1 MNHQQP
7 GTPSGD
13 VTAAAGATTVCSG
26 PGMLLALTVQAPAG
40 NVASVTAADGAT
52 VIWRCAAVASS
63 NNTVTFPNG
72 LIFNTSLVITT
83 TGTNGIS
90 NASYYRGG

>member
-13 VTAAAGATTVCSG
+13 VTAAAGATTVCAG
-26 PGMLLALTVQAPAG
+26 PGILLALTVQAPAG
-40 NVASVTAADGAT
+40 NVASVTAADGGT
-52 VIWRCAAVASS
+52 VIWRAAAVASS
-63 NNTVTFPNG
+63 NNHVTFDAG
-72 LIFNTSLVITT
+72 LIFNTSLIITT

-90 NASYYRGG
+90 NASFIKGG